1 MKGVQGTSVAV
12 TGSVAYDHIMA
23 FPGRFKDHI
32 LADKLHIL
40 NVSFLVDGLKRLRG
54 GCAANVGHALALHGL
69 RPRLVASVGSDF
81 DEYRRWLEPRG
92 FDLSGTR
99 VHQDL
104 LTASCFI
111 TTDRDNNQIT
121 GFYPGAMAR
130 AAECTIA
137 GLSGPRPALVVV
149 SPNDPVAMRAL
160 PEECRR
166 LGVPFAYDPGQQVTF
181 LSGEELRR
189 GLQGARLLFTNDY
202 ELGVLQQK
210 TGLDLDGL
218 LEHVEVVV
226 TTLGGQGSRIHPRGE
241 APVEIPVAPV
251 KAVVDPTGAGDAYRG
266 GFIKGLVSG
275 ADWATCGRLGAL
287 TASYCVESHGTN
299 DYTFDAAAFGRRF
312 AEAFGMA
319 AARSI

>member
-1 MKGVQGTSVAV
+1 MKSVQGGGVAV
-12 TGSVAYDHIMA
+12 TGSVAYDHIMN
-23 FPGRFKDHI
+23 FTGKFKDHI

-54 GCAANVGHALALHGL
+54 GCAANIGHALSLHGL
-69 RPRLVASVGSDF
+69 RPRLVAAVGSDF
-81 DEYRRWLEPRG
+81 DEYRRWLEGRN
-92 FDLSGTR
+92 FDLAGTK

-121 GFYPGAMAR
+121 GFYPGAMGR

-137 GLSGPRPALVVV
+137 GLPGPRPELVVV
-149 SPNDPVAMRAL
+149 SPNDPGAMKAV
-160 PEECRR
+160 PEECRK
-166 LGVPFAYDPGQQVTF
+166 LGVPFAYDPGQQVIA
-181 LSGEELRR
+181 LSGDDLKQ
-189 GLQGARLLFTNDY
+189 GLQGAKLLFTNDY
-202 ELGVLQQK
+202 ELAMVQQK
-210 TGLDLDGL
+210 TGLDLEGL
-218 LEHVEVVV
+218 QERVEIVV
-226 TTLGGQGSRIHPRGE
+226 TTLGEKGSRVHARGE
-241 APVEIPVAPV
+241 APVEIPVAKV

-266 GFIKGLVSG
+266 GFIKGLLTG

-299 DYTFDAAAFGRRF
+299 NYTFDAATFGRRF

-319 AARSI
+319 AAESL